1 MPTPPELGAQTMLTL
16 AHGAKGIFF
25 EPYYTYGDTIT
36 GLVYKMQNGIFLPR
50 DLFFKAQSIAERL
63 HGSLGARLASL
74 DYTGNYIKARYFV
87 PTDDPSNQTYDYLT
101 LPYNQSASTMNWHVG
116 FFNRNGYSD
125 DKYFFLVN
133 LLPNTPKSVQVK
145 VTPPVTGFY
154 NYRFRD
160 YEGQFDTTFFSGSYL
175 TYSLSHPAGEGYLYE
190 VAPVVKYGGKL
201 YYPDT
206 ISNALTLSDDM
217 TIEDGVTLK
226 VNALS
231 AEVYLQG
238 VQ

>member
-1 MPTPPELGAQTMLTL
+1 
-16 AHGAKGIFF
+16 
-25 EPYYTYGDTIT
+25 
-36 GLVYKMQNGIFLPR
+36 
-50 DLFFKAQSIAERL
+50 
-63 HGSLGARLASL
+63 
-74 DYTGNYIKARYFV
+74 
-87 PTDDPSNQTYDYLT
+87 
-101 LPYNQSASTMNWHVG
+101 MNWHAG
-116 FFNRNGYSD
+116 FFYRNGYSD

-160 YEGQFDTTFFSGSYL
+160 YEGQFDTTFYAGSYI
-175 TYSLSHPAGEGYLYE
+175 TYSLSHPAGEGSLYE

-226 VNALS
+226 VNAS
-231 AEVYLQG
+231 YTCYGNIYLKGNARIETSGNGSITMMNGKSIIVQG
-238 VQ
+238 PAAITGSSSHYLTITAQSGTDAIVVENDGGVTVNYA